1 VREFFEAISKLSAS
15 DFAAWWGALVG
26 TLALGWEVYVSLR
39 SGPRVRVRANPN
51 MLVFPRNPATADSLF
66 LSVTAINR
74 GTGPTTITLFCG
86 YHFRS
91 VWAVVTRRRQEFVIQ
106 SQPGLGQDLPHVLQ
120 PGEQWSGMADQAKLL
135 KTCPGGYLCVGVL
148 HNQAKH
154 PVLARVR
161 FSKSKKPAA

>member
-1 VREFFEAISKLSAS
+1 LSAS
-15 DFAAWWGALVG
+15 DFAAWWGAVVG

-39 SGPRVRVRANPN
+39 SGPRIRIQANPN
-51 MLVFPRNPATADSLF
+51 MLVLPRNPVTGDNLF

-91 VWAVVTRRRQEFVIQ
+91 IWDVLTRKRQEFVIQ
-106 SQPGLGQDLPHVLQ
+106 SAPGLGQGLPCVLQ
-120 PGEQWSGMADQAKLL
+120 PGEQWSGMTDQAKFLN
-135 KTCPGGYLCVGVL
+135 TCPGGYHFVGVL

-154 PVLARVR
+154 PVLTRVR
-161 FSKSKKPAA
+161 FGKPKRPAAGGRTENG